1 MKSGVCSA
9 AGKSRTSEPVGNVSR
24 KKEALRDPRG
34 QLEQRC
40 ERWCVLL
47 QRQQLPRECELERGL
62 PLRSRLICY
71 CLRATAQ
78 QKQQGKRDAF
88 PGRQGQRSTLVQ
100 SAGES
105 RQRRRANRGGW
116 PFPRKRVKA
125 AGILWCGGHRGT
137 DAPRSVTR
145 GPLF

>member
-1 MKSGVCSA
+1 MIRGGNWNNGAGAGVFYFNGNNSRANVNTNVGFRSA
-9 AGKSRTSEPVGNVSR
+9 L
-24 KKEALRDPRG
+24 ALFVFG
-34 QLEQRC
+34 
-40 ERWCVLL
+40 
-47 QRQQLPRECELERGL
+47 
-62 PLRSRLICY
+62 
-71 CLRATAQ
+71 LRATAQ

-88 PGRQGQRSTLVQ
+88 PGRQGQRSALVQ

-116 PFPRKRVKA
+116 PFPHKRVKA

-137 DAPRSVTR
+137 DAPRSATR